1 MAGPRTPLLRPD
13 RYFSAQDGSPP
24 LAHAAAV
31 VAVVTIAV
39 AAGMAVFLDQ
49 FAAALDTTV
58 SVDNPAYPGDAF
70 CEDGTFDQTP
80 SGCDEPTT
88 VERHLGAMVAEEL
101 SWLPPASVVLVPLWW
116 LWQTVVL
123 YGAGRAAGGSGS
135 VAETAAVAGWGMAP
149 SLLRLV
155 AVLGF
160 AVAQFRSV
168 SVPTDPESAIAVL
181 QSAIAGVEVVGLIA
195 VVVVAVWAGT
205 IRAYGL
211 ADAHG
216 LPVPTAA
223 TVVAA
228 LTLVG
233 FLFELA

>member
-1 MAGPRTPLLRPD
+1 MAGPRTPLLRPG
-13 RYFSAQDGSPP
+13 RYFGAQDGSPP

-58 SVDNPAYPGDAF
+58 TVDNPAYPGDTF
-70 CEDGTFDQTP
+70 CEDSTFDQTP
-80 SGCDEPTT
+80 SGCDEPET
-88 VERHLGAMVAEEL
+88 VERDLGAMVAEEL
-101 SWLPPASVVLVPLWW
+101 SWLPPASIVLVPLWW
-116 LWQTVVL
+116 LWHAVVL
-123 YGAGRAAGGSGS
+123 YGAGRAVGGSGNF
-135 VAETAAVAGWGMAP
+135 VDTAVVAGWGMAP

-155 AVLGF
+155 AVVGF
-160 AVAQFRSV
+160 AVAQLRSV

-181 QSAIAGVEVVGLIA
+181 QSAIAGVELVGLAAVLVVG
-195 VVVVAVWAGT
+195 VWAGA

-211 ADAHG
+211 AETQGIPAS
-216 LPVPTAA
+216 TAGA
-223 TVVAA
+223 AVAA

-233 FLFELA
+233 FVFELG

>member
-13 RYFSAQDGSPP
+13 RYFREHDGSPP

-31 VAVVTIAV
+31 VAVVTVAV

-58 SVDNPAYPGDAF
+58 TVDNPAYPGDAF
-70 CEDGTFDQTP
+70 CEDGTFDRTP
-80 SGCDEPTT
+80 SGCGEPKT
-88 VERHLGAMVAEEL
+88 VERNLGAMVVEEL

-116 LWQTVVL
+116 LWHTTVL
-123 YGAGRAAGGSGS
+123 YGAGRAAGGSGNF
-135 VAETAAVAGWGMAP
+135 AEIAAVAGWGMAP

-160 AVAQFRSV
+160 TVRQLRSV
-168 SVPTDPESAIAVL
+168 SVPADPESAIAVL
-181 QSAIAGVEVVGLIA
+181 QSAIVGVEVVGLIA
-195 VVVVAVWAGT
+195 VLLVGVWAGA

-216 LPVPTAA
+216 IPVPTAA
-223 TVVAA
+223 TVVAG

-233 FLFELA
+233 FVFELA